1 MAAYIKFQSIQ
12 KSQALEIH
20 GEKFLPIVARI
31 EEIVEAFKKRS
42 KAAKE
47 IVQRSS
53 RSIEKGDLDPFWLAQ
68 VNSLLDAIEVS

>member
-1 MAAYIKFQSIQ
+1 LKRF
-12 KSQALEIH
+12 
-20 GEKFLPIVARI
+20 
-31 EEIVEAFKKRS
+31 EAFKKRS